1 MSKVTKTIEVEAKE
15 VKTIKPEQLKAI
27 KDQQAK
33 LQNAFIDIGYIESKK
48 HEALQI
54 QVEAAKVLEA
64 TKKELEEEY
73 GQVNIDLKDGSYKT
87 IEKEDEPV
95 MTKA

>member
-27 KDQQAK
+27 KEQQAK
-33 LQNAFIDIGYIESKK
+33 VQNAFIDIGFIESKK
-48 HEALQI
+48 YEALQI
-54 QVEAAKVLEA
+54 QMEATEALEA

-73 GQVNIDLKDGSYKT
+73 GQVNVDLSDGSYT
-87 IEKEDEPV
+87 AIEKEDEPV
-95 MTKA
+95 MQKA

>member
-54 QVEAAKVLEA
+54 QAEAAEVLEA
-64 TKKELEEEY
+64 TKRELEEEY
-73 GQVNIDLKDGSYKT
+73 GQVNIDLADGSYT
-87 IEKEDEPV
+87 VIEKKDEPV
-95 MTKA
+95 MKKA

>member
-1 MSKVTKTIEVEAKE
+1 MSKVTKTIEVEGKE

-73 GQVNIDLKDGSYKT
+73 GQVNVDLSDGSYT
-87 IEKEDEPV
+87 VIEKEDEPV
-95 MTKA
+95 MKKA

>member
-33 LQNAFIDIGYIESKK
+33 LQNAFVDIGYIESKK

-73 GQVNIDLKDGSYKT
+73 GQVNIDLTDGSYT
-87 IEKEDEPV
+87 AIENEDKPV
-95 MTKA
+95 MQKA

>member
-1 MSKVTKTIEVEAKE
+1 MKKVTKTIEVEAKE

-33 LQNAFIDIGYIESKK
+33 LQNAFVDIGYIESKK

-54 QVEAAKVLEA
+54 QIEAAEVLEA

-73 GQVNIDLKDGSYKT
+73 GQVNIDLTDGSYT
-87 IEKEDEPV
+87 VIEKEDKPA
-95 MTKA
+95 MQKA

>member
-33 LQNAFIDIGYIESKK
+33 LQQSFVDIGYIETKK
-48 HEALQI
+48 HEALLLH
-54 QVEAAKVLEA
+54 VKAAEALEE

-73 GQVNIDLKDGSYKT
+73 GQVNIDLTDGSYKA
-87 IEKEDEPV
+87 IEKEEPV
-95 MTKA
+95 MQKA

>member
-1 MSKVTKTIEVEAKE
+1 MKKVTKTIEVEAKE

-33 LQNAFIDIGYIESKK
+33 LQNAFMDIGYIESKK

-54 QVEAAKVLEA
+54 QAEAAEVLEA

-73 GQVNIDLKDGSYKT
+73 GQVNIDLTDGSYT
-87 IEKEDEPV
+87 VIEKKDEPV
-95 MTKA
+95 MKKA

>member
-1 MSKVTKTIEVEAKE
+1 MKKVTKTIEVEAKE

-27 KDQQAK
+27 KEQQAK
-33 LQNAFIDIGYIESKK
+33 VQNAFIDIGFIESKK
-48 HEALQI
+48 YEALQI
-54 QVEAAKVLEA
+54 QMEATEVLEA

-73 GQVNIDLKDGSYKT
+73 GQVNIDLSDGSYTT

-95 MTKA
+95 MQKA

>member
-1 MSKVTKTIEVEAKE
+1 MKKVTKTIEVESKE

-73 GQVNIDLKDGSYKT
+73 GQVNVDLSDGSYT
-87 IEKEDEPV
+87 VIEKEDEPV
-95 MTKA
+95 MKKA

>member
-54 QVEAAKVLEA
+54 QVEAAEVLEA
-64 TKKELEEEY
+64 TKRELEEEY
-73 GQVNIDLKDGSYKT
+73 GQVNIDLTDGSYT
-87 IEKEDEPV
+87 VIEKKDEPV
-95 MTKA
+95 MKKA

>member
-1 MSKVTKTIEVEAKE
+1 MKKVTKTIEVEAKE

-33 LQNAFIDIGYIESKK
+33 LQNAFVDIGYIESKK

-73 GQVNIDLKDGSYKT
+73 GQVNVDLSDGSYT
-87 IEKEDEPV
+87 VIEKDDEPV
-95 MTKA
+95 MKKA

>member
-1 MSKVTKTIEVEAKE
+1 MSKVTKTIEVEGKE
-15 VKTIKPEQLKAI
+15 VKTIKPEQLKAV

-33 LQNAFIDIGYIESKK
+33 LQNAFMDIGYIESKK

-54 QVEAAKVLEA
+54 QAEASEVLEA

-73 GQVNIDLKDGSYKT
+73 GQVNIDLTDGSYT
-87 IEKEDEPV
+87 VIEKKDEPV
-95 MTKA
+95 MKKA

>member
-54 QVEAAKVLEA
+54 QAEAAEVLEA

-73 GQVNIDLKDGSYKT
+73 GQVNIDLTDSSYTT
-87 IEKEDEPV
+87 IEKGDKPV
-95 MTKA
+95 MQKA

>member
-27 KDQQAK
+27 KEQQAK
-33 LQNAFIDIGYIESKK
+33 LQNAFVDIGYIESKK

-73 GQVNIDLKDGSYKT
+73 GQVNIDLTDGSYTT
-87 IEKEDEPV
+87 IEKEDKPV
-95 MTKA
+95 MQKA

>member
-1 MSKVTKTIEVEAKE
+1 MSKVTKTIEVEGKE

-27 KDQQAK
+27 KDQQVK

-54 QVEAAKVLEA
+54 QAEAAEVLEE

-73 GQVNIDLKDGSYKT
+73 GQVNIDLTDGSYT
-87 IEKEDEPV
+87 VIEKKDEPV
-95 MTKA
+95 MKKA

>member
-1 MSKVTKTIEVEAKE
+1 MSKVTKTIEVEGKE

-54 QVEAAKVLEA
+54 QVEAAEVLEA
-64 TKKELEEEY
+64 TKRELEEEY
-73 GQVNIDLKDGSYKT
+73 GQVNIDLADGSYT
-87 IEKEDEPV
+87 VIEKKDEPV
-95 MTKA
+95 MKKA

>member
-27 KDQQAK
+27 KDQQVK
-33 LQNAFIDIGYIESKK
+33 LQNAFVDIGYIESKK
-48 HEALQI
+48 HEALQV
-54 QVEAAKVLEA
+54 QMEAAEVLEA

>member
-1 MSKVTKTIEVEAKE
+1 MSKVTKTIEVEGKE

-48 HEALQI
+48 HEALQV
-54 QVEAAKVLEA
+54 QVEAAEVLEA

-73 GQVNIDLKDGSYKT
+73 GQVNIDLTDGSYTT
-87 IEKEDEPV
+87 IEKVDKPV
-95 MTKA
+95 MQKA

>member
-33 LQNAFIDIGYIESKK
+33 LQQSFVDIGYIEAKK
-48 HEALQI
+48 HEVLLLHVKTTEAL
-54 QVEAAKVLEA
+54 EE
-64 TKKELEEEY
+64 TKKELEKEY
-73 GQVNIDLKDGSYKT
+73 GQVNIDLTDGSYKA
-87 IEKEDEPV
+87 IEKEEPV
-95 MTKA
+95 MQKA

>member
-1 MSKVTKTIEVEAKE
+1 MKKVTKTIEVEAKE

-48 HEALQI
+48 QEALHVQN
-54 QVEAAKVLEA
+54 QAAEALEA

-73 GQVNIDLKDGSYKT
+73 GQVNIDLTDGSYKA
-87 IEKEDEPV
+87 IEKEEPV
-95 MTKA
+95 MQKA